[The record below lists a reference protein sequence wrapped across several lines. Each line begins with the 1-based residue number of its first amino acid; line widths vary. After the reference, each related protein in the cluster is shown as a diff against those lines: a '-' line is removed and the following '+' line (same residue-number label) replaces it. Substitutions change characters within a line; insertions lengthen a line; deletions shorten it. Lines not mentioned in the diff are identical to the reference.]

1 MQEEAKLQF
10 TITVRWQREDGRIT
24 TTQLGILDRGACRS
38 PEDVGLRLED
48 GKQILGR
55 LQQIVVGE
63 QLQRH
68 CEAARPCPDC
78 HRQRHLK
85 DHRHRRF
92 DTVFGSKRSVNP
104 I

>member
-24 TTQLGILDRGACRS
+24 TTQLDILDRGACRS

-63 QLQRH
+63 QLQRQLWFPLFISDRSSFQIY
-68 CEAARPCPDC
+68 AG
-78 HRQRHLK
+78 RH
-85 DHRHRRF
+85 F
-92 DTVFGSKRSVNP
+92 VGW
-104 I
+104 